1 MKTEEMEYT
10 TDDHFLEQLMD
21 QLPFE
26 KAPDN
31 FTNGIMLQLSAGVQ
45 PIADTPESR
54 RQLLW
59 GYVTLAVAFAGV
71 VLMLFARWPFLN
83 YDLTLNTDLI
93 RTVFTKSINL
103 FHGLTELMSYL
114 KSGSSTILIFASVG
128 ILLLLER
135 ILRKGFNRNQTII
148 L

>member
-1 MKTEEMEYT
+1 MTN
-10 TDDHFLEQLMD
+10 DHFLEQLIDLM
-21 QLPFE
+21 PYE

-83 YDLTLNTDLI
+83 FDLTLSTDLI

-103 FHGLTELMSYL
+103 FNSLTEMMSYL
-114 KSGSSTILIFASVG
+114 KSSSVTILIFASVG

-135 ILRKGFNRNQTII
+135 ILRKGLNRNQTII